1 MGILFLVLDIILSGS
16 SSHPRSHSGQIF
28 WRAWRKGHNESACD
42 GGLRR
47 PRWPTSTAATVP
59 PAELGSLVTTAA
71 REFVA
76 STLPSAATTTTPVT
90 AVAAQVPPFFEVTA
104 TFAGALAGALV
115 GVKLR
120 FDLVGVLTLAVISG
134 LGGGI
139 IRDVLLNTEVY
150 AFENPRLLIA
160 AIAAA
165 LVVFFF
171 FSVAD
176 RLQWSLFLVDAISLG
191 IFAAIGSDKA
201 LLAGLAMIPA
211 LLLGTITAI
220 GGGLLRDVLT
230 NDVPQVLRPGGFY
243 ATVAVA
249 GCVTYVALVS
259 WLDVVKPLALLVAV
273 VLVVVLRL
281 VTHWLGWQTPTAT
294 DLTPIVAG
302 APKHAVRTGGRALGW
317 IRRAAHLERRN
328 DEVASAGEMHPGDER
343 EPDR

>member
-1 MGILFLVLDIILSGS
+1 LSALLTCCWVLSTGVGWNRGDCRGGSGS
-16 SSHPRSHSGQIF
+16 ERGSPVSLLAI
-28 WRAWRKGHNESACD
+28 
-42 GGLRR
+42 
-47 PRWPTSTAATVP
+47 AA
-59 PAELGSLVTTAA
+59 ASTTAA
-71 REFVA
+71 AGSAVATLPAAAGLASMITTAAQGFVA
-76 STLPSAATTTTPVT
+76 STLPSVATTTAPVT
-90 AVAAQVPPFFEVTA
+90 SVAAQVPPAFEITA

-115 GVKLR
+115 GVRLR

-150 AFENPRLLIA
+150 ALQNPRLLA
-160 AIAAA
+160 AALGAA

-176 RLQWSLFLVDAISLG
+176 RLQWSLFLIDAISLG

-201 LLAGLAMIPA
+201 LLAGLAIIPA

-243 ATVAVA
+243 ASVAVA
-249 GCVTYVALVS
+249 GCITYVSLVS
-259 WLDVVKPLALLVAV
+259 WLNVVKPLALVLTVLLV
-273 VLVVVLRL
+273 LVLRL

-294 DLTPIVAG
+294 DLTPLVAS
-302 APKHAVRTGGRALGW
+302 APPKAVETGGRAWGW
-317 IRRAAHLERRN
+317 AKRTTRLDQRGG
-328 DEVASAGEMHPGDER
+328 DGEPPRDADSGDEQA
-343 EPDR
+343 PKP

>member
-1 MGILFLVLDIILSGS
+1 MV
-16 SSHPRSHSGQIF
+16 
-28 WRAWRKGHNESACD
+28 A
-42 GGLRR
+42 
-47 PRWPTSTAATVP
+47 TAAQ
-59 PAELGSLVTTAA
+59 
-71 REFVA
+71 EFVA
-76 STLPSAATTTTPVT
+76 GALPSAATTSTPVT

-150 AFENPRLLIA
+150 ALENPRLLIA
-160 AIAAA
+160 AIVGA

-171 FSVAD
+171 FSLAD
-176 RLQWSLFLVDAISLG
+176 RLQWSLFLVDAVSLG

-201 LLAGLAMIPA
+201 LLSGLAIIPA

-243 ATVAVA
+243 ASVAVV
-249 GCVTYVALVS
+249 GCATYVALVS
-259 WLDVVKPLALLVAV
+259 WLNVVKPLALLATV

-281 VTHWLGWQTPTAT
+281 VTYWLGWQTPTAT
-294 DLTPIVAG
+294 DLTPLVAG

-317 IRRAAHLERRN
+317 VRRTAHLEPR
-328 DEVASAGEMHPGDER
+328 SADVESPSDTPPDGERSPER
-343 EPDR
+343 PNE